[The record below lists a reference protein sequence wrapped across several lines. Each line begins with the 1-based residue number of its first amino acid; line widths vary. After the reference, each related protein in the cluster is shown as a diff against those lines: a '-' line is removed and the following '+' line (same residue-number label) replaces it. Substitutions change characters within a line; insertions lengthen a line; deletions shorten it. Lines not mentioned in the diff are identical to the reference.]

1 MKKVYLTIVC
11 VLLSLNVCFAKSE
24 QGIISNKRIFILQ
37 ALDGGAL
44 GYICP
49 KWSLGDDDCY
59 AGQFVYFN
67 FNYDFVDKQRFKI
80 PRNYTLYA
88 DGVYKYVN
96 IEGHSKTVR
105 KVDIYLKD

>member
-1 MKKVYLTIVC
+1 MKKALS
-11 VLLSLNVCFAKSE
+11 VLFCLLISNACFANTNH
-24 QGIISNKRIFILQ
+24 GTISNKRIFIQQ